1 MRVWQE
7 EELQQGSNCIK
18 VSSESESAAGN
29 APEAKARLRTAT
41 LLILGDSQRYLR
53 ALSGATGGL
62 LGRGGGWEPRW
73 GVVQKLGGNKVE
85 EEWEVGLAG
94 R

>member
-7 EELQQGSNCIK
+7 EELQLGSNCIK

-41 LLILGDSQRYLR
+41 LLILGDKPTVSAR
-53 ALSGATGGL
+53 T
-62 LGRGGGWEPRW
+62 
-73 GVVQKLGGNKVE
+73 
-85 EEWEVGLAG
+85 
-94 R
+94 

>member
-7 EELQQGSNCIK
+7 EELQLGSNCIK

-41 LLILGDSQRYLR
+41 LLILGDRPANGICAHLV
-53 ALSGATGGL
+53 
-62 LGRGGGWEPRW
+62 EPLD
-73 GVVQKLGGNKVE
+73 GY
-85 EEWEVGLAG
+85 
-94 R
+94 